1 MKVSITGILTSLEV
15 KTKEEK
21 TTTDLLIAQTGEQK
35 QIKYRLEGDR
45 SKDFKLFSEL
55 TLQGKLVMF
64 QTQNGLSALI
74 KG

>member
-1 MKVSITGILTSLEV
+1 MKVTIYGILTSLEV